1 MRFAVAILSRF
12 MVPAFLYTLRPLLPS
27 FGGEAVLDNLLSRRV
42 ASRDKR
48 PGGSAAFAGL
58 STMFTR
64 FPRERLADGDALF
77 PLSPVFSRAFD
88 ALGELPLATLAAR
101 ALAIVSASAKL
112 LGFMLLLTARLFLD
126 TLTSDPFAPSPCSN
140 LISFSF

>member
-1 MRFAVAILSRF
+1 

-77 PLSPVFSRAFD
+77 SRAFD